1 MKSQSLDGAFRR
13 ILALRRGATPGPCPD
28 ANELAAYLEAGLT
41 PGEAARFEEHAS
53 NCQSCQEALALSL
66 TMAEDKTGMAERPVP
81 EPRGFTYRSSPLR
94 FALAAVV
101 LLAVGALLFRATQDA
116 RLVQPEPQ
124 IARREAKGD
133 LPRSGAAWNTPQERE
148 SQFVTGTPPVPRE
161 SAGAFPNA
169 AKSKDHATSQP
180 PRPLGTPARIVTPA
194 PTIAS
199 DAALAAR
206 SSQVAAKT
214 EAKAD
219 VPKQAVGEAV
229 EELQKAQRAQLDAK
243 AQKNIQAFR
252 QADETRMQVAISG
265 QQNVVEQARAGNVQ
279 QMAVQAG
286 AEAAPA
292 QVERVATENRVRLA
306 LKEVSAATD
315 KPQKLG
321 NRVFLRTTNYWVE
334 VECTLHEEA
343 PAREI
348 ARDSKEFSDMLVKE
362 PAFAELPKGLPVLL
376 FWNGTN
382 LFIR

>member
-1 MKSQSLDGAFRR
+1 MKSQSVDGAFRR
-13 ILALRRGATPGPCPD
+13 ILALRRGVAPGPCPD
-28 ANELAAYLEAGLT
+28 ANEFAAYLEAGMT
-41 PGEAARFEEHAS
+41 PEEAARFEEHAS

-66 TMAEDKTGMAERPVP
+66 TLAEEKTGMAGRPLP
-81 EPRGFTYRSSPLR
+81 EPRRFTYRSSPLR

-101 LLAVGALLFRATQDA
+101 LLTVGVLLFRATQEA

-124 IARREAKGD
+124 FARREAKGD
-133 LPRSGAAWNTPQERE
+133 MPKSGAALSTPPGGE
-148 SQFVTGTPPVPRE
+148 SQPATGTPPVPRE
-161 SAGAFPNA
+161 SAGTAPIPAKAKDLA
-169 AKSKDHATSQP
+169 ASQP
-180 PRPLGTPARIVTPA
+180 PRPPAMPSGIVTPA

-199 DAALAAR
+199 DAAFAAR

-219 VPKQAVGEAV
+219 VPKQAVGEAGG
-229 EELQKAQRAQLDAK
+229 ELQKAKRAQLDAK

-265 QQNVVEQARAGNVQ
+265 QQNAVEQARAGNVQ
-279 QMAVQAG
+279 QMAAQAG

-292 QVERVATENRVRLA
+292 QAERVATENRVRLA
-306 LKEVSAATD
+306 LQEASAAAD
-315 KPQKLG
+315 KPQKFV

-334 VECTLHEEA
+334 VECTLHKEA

-348 ARDSKEFSDMLVKE
+348 TRDSREFSDMLAKE

-382 LFIR
+382 LLIR